1 MFRELE
7 EVVFSG
13 GGQTTDVNEVDT
25 KQPLPLLALFPRMGT
40 RESGSQGLNLSWPIN
55 PLTSPTNTR
64 RKLVDLVYVGST
76 VARGP
81 LLEYK
86 RVRFLPRKE
95 V

>member
-25 KQPLPLLALFPRMGT
+25 KQPLPLLALFPRMVT
-40 RESGSQGLNLSWPIN
+40 RESGSQGLNESWTTN
-55 PLTSPTNTR
+55 PLTSPTYTR

-76 VARGP
+76 VSRGA
-81 LLEYK
+81 LLKCEK
-86 RVRFLPRKE
+86 VRFLPRKE
-95 V
+95 I